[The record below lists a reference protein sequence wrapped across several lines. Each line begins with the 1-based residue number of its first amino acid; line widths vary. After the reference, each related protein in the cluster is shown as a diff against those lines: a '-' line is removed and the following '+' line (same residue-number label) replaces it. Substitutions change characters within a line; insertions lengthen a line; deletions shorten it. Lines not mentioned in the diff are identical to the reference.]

1 MIIVKGRKMSIM
13 YQYQA
18 TNTGYLCLSFVH
30 IRKMFILVWLG

>member
-18 TNTGYLCLSFVH
+18 TNTGYLCLSFAG
-30 IRKMFILVWLG
+30 MFILVWLG